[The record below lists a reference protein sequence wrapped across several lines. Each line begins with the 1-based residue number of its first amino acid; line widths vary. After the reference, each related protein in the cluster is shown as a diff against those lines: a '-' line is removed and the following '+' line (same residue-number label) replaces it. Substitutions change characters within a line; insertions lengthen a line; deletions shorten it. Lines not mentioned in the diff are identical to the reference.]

1 MVYVHAQG
9 WIHRDLKSANVLLD
23 RDAQGF
29 HAVLCDFG
37 LAKKIETDNA
47 RSVKEKKTVVWG
59 LKDPLI
65 FLINYRQNGLMI
77 TYLNKENIN
86 KSNYGSGDLLGMEK
100 LTFGILFLKN
110 IAIFL

>member
-1 MVYVHAQG
+1 METETNTPESLIVISKV
-9 WIHRDLKSANVLLD
+9 
-23 RDAQGF
+23 
-29 HAVLCDFG
+29 
-37 LAKKIETDNA
+37 KKFI
-47 RSVKEKKTVVWG
+47 KEKADMNTSAAFFE
-59 LKDPLI
+59 PLNQDTCS
-65 FLINYRQNGLMI
+65 LCKLQNGLMI